1 MHKKNNL
8 KNIKASYLFGLL
20 IFSIYNTAAQTVSI
34 NEVVSSNSV
43 HLDEDGDAP
52 DWLEVHNF
60 GTEDV
65 SINGWSLSDDVD
77 GNSKWILPNITLT
90 PDQYMVFWASSKD
103 RNTIN
108 YPRTLINQGD
118 VFKYIIPTSEP
129 NTNWSELS
137 FDDSSWSS
145 GISGFGYADGDDAT
159 IIPNG
164 TQSIYLRKIFTIN
177 NLATISSLILDLDYD
192 DAFVAYING
201 NEVARANINGAPPA
215 YNSGTIT
222 DHEALIY
229 SGGSPERFMITDFNS
244 ILNEGEN
251 ILTIQAHNI
260 SSNSSDFTIIPF
272 LSAIFS
278 TQNNT
283 GIEPPAILGLT
294 TNNLHTNF
302 KISSSSETLLLNNAS
317 GNLVY
322 QIIAENLPKNTS
334 IGVSKTSG
342 DIVSY
347 SDTTP
352 GYENSSQEYLGSVQS
367 EVVFSNQG
375 GLINAPISLS
385 LSGNTSEEVIRF
397 TFGDNN
403 PTETSTIY
411 TSPIAINEDTT
422 VRAQIFLDNYLP
434 SSVSTETYILNTSN
448 TTFTDSNLPIIIINT
463 EGGAEI
469 LDEPKILGTMKII
482 QRPDGARNY
491 MTDANTD
498 DFLNYSGT
506 IGIETRGSSSQAL
519 PKKPYS
525 VDTLEDD
532 GIEDKG
538 VKLLGM
544 AKEDDWV
551 LNSFAF
557 DDSMMRDYISY
568 QMARQM
574 GQYAANLRYCEV
586 VLNGEYIG
594 LYALSEKIK
603 RDGDR
608 VNIAK
613 LKDSE
618 NSLPEVSGG
627 YLMQT
632 DRVSAENPAAWY
644 SNGAEY
650 IHEKPNS
657 DDITTIQS
665 SYIEAVFRG
674 LDNNANNSSITSGY
688 PSIIDIPSF
697 VDYILM
703 AEMASNVDAYAL
715 STYYH
720 KDRGGKLR
728 AGPVWDY
735 NLTYGNDLFDFFG
748 TNYDRSHTDVWQFA
762 YSNTG
767 SYFWG
772 DLFNNSTFKCYLAK
786 RFDELTKAGQ
796 PLNLDYISSLI
807 DSTIILIS
815 EAVVRENEK
824 WETIE
829 DFNGEIANMK
839 DWIQERIS
847 WMRNNLGT
855 FSNCN
860 SIATPSLVISKI
872 SYNPLETD
880 AFPESKDLEFIEIQ
894 NTGTTIVNLTG
905 VYLSKLGVS
914 YQFEEN
920 ATISPAQSIQ
930 LAGNTDVF
938 FDRYGIEAYGR
949 FDRDLSNSSQNL
961 VLADA
966 FGNIIDQVEY
976 TDSEPWPET
985 ADGDGFYLELIDVNS
1000 DNALASSWK
1009 ASSDAVLNTTVF
1021 NSNEIDFA
1029 VYPNPTK
1036 ENLTIISK
1044 HILKEIVLFNPLGQ
1058 KIKTFQVNFEKGE
1071 INISDL
1077 QTGMYFLS
1085 LKGINGVQFSTKIFK
1100 E

>member
-1 MHKKNNL
+1 MQKINILNNN
-8 KNIKASYLFGLL
+8 KMRYLSLF
-20 IFSIYNTAAQTVSI
+20 FVVSIYNLTAQTVRI

-43 HLDEDGDAP
+43 YLDEDGDNP
-52 DWLEVHNF
+52 DWLEIHNF
-60 GTEDV
+60 GTQDV

-77 GNSKWILPNITLT
+77 GITKWIFPNITLT
-90 PDQYMVFWASSKD
+90 PDQYMVLWASSKD
-103 RNTIN
+103 RTTIN
-108 YPRTLINQGD
+108 YPRTLINQGNE
-118 VFKYIIPTSEP
+118 FKYLIPTSEP
-129 NTNWSELS
+129 NSNWNSLS

-145 GISGFGYADGDDAT
+145 GLSGFGFADGDDAT

-164 TQSIYLRKIFTIN
+164 TQSIYLRKTFTIN
-177 NLATISSLILDLDYD
+177 NLASISSLILDMDYD

-222 DHEALIY
+222 DHEAIIY
-229 SGGSPERFMITDFNS
+229 SGGSPERFMITDFNTT
-244 ILNEGEN
+244 LNEGEN

-260 SSNSSDFTIIPF
+260 SANSSDFTIIPF

-278 TQNNT
+278 SQNTT

-302 KISSSSETLLLNNAS
+302 KISSGSETIRLNNAS
-317 GNLVY
+317 GDLIH
-322 QIIAENLPKNTS
+322 QIIAENLPANTS
-334 IGVSKTSG
+334 IGVSITSG
-342 DIVSY
+342 DIVNY

-352 GYENSSQEYLGSVQS
+352 GDENSSQEYLGSVQS

-385 LSGNTSEEVIRF
+385 LSGNASEEVIRY
-397 TFGDNN
+397 TIGDNN
-403 PTETSTIY
+403 PTETSPIY
-411 TSPIAINEDTT
+411 TNPIEINENTT
-422 VRAQIFLDNYLP
+422 VRAQIFLENYLP
-434 SSVSTETYILNTSN
+434 SSISIKSYILNNSS
-448 TTFTDSNLPIIIINT
+448 FTDSNLPIIIINT
-463 EGGAEI
+463 ENGAEI
-469 LDEPKILGTMKII
+469 PDEPKILGTMKII
-482 QRPDGARNY
+482 QRPDGARNFL
-491 MTDANTD
+491 TDANND

-519 PKKPYS
+519 PKKPYGI
-525 VDTLEDD
+525 DTLEDD

-544 AKEDDWV
+544 PKEDDWI

-568 QMARQM
+568 EMSREM
-574 GQYAANLRYCEV
+574 GQYAANLKYCEV
-586 VLNGEYIG
+586 VLNGDYIG

-613 LKDSE
+613 LSDDE
-618 NSLPEVSGG
+618 NSFPEISGG

-632 DRVSAENPAAWY
+632 DRVSDENPAAWY
-644 SNGAEY
+644 SNGAVY

-657 DDITTIQS
+657 DDITSQQS
-665 SYIEAVFRG
+665 SYIESVFRS
-674 LDNNANNSSITSGY
+674 LDNNANNANITSGY

-697 VDYILM
+697 VDYMLM
-703 AEMASNVDAYAL
+703 AEIASNADAYAL

-748 TNYDRSHTDVWQFA
+748 TPYDRSQTYVWQFN

-786 RFDELTKAGQ
+786 RFDELTEEGQ
-796 PLNLDYISSLI
+796 PLNFNYISNLI
-807 DSTIILIS
+807 DSTIKLIS
-815 EAVVRENEK
+815 EATERENER
-824 WETIE
+824 WETID
-829 DFNGEIANMK
+829 DFSGEIANMK
-839 DWIQERIS
+839 VWIQERIT
-847 WMRNNLGT
+847 WMRNNLGA

-860 SIATPSLVISKI
+860 SIETPSLVISKI

-880 AFPESKDLEFIEIQ
+880 TFPESKDLEFIEIQ
-894 NTGTTIVNLTG
+894 NIGTTTVNLTG

-930 LAGNTDVF
+930 LVGNTDVF
-938 FDRYGIEAYGR
+938 FDRYGLEAYGR

-976 TDSEPWPET
+976 TDSAPWPET

-1021 NSNEIDFA
+1021 NSNEIDFT

-1036 ENLTIISK
+1036 EKLTITSK
-1044 HILKEIVLFNPLGQ
+1044 QILEEIIIFNPLGQ
-1058 KIKTFQVNFEKGE
+1058 QIKTFQVNFKTGQ

-1077 QTGMYFLS
+1077 KKGMYFLS

>member
-532 GIEDKG
+532 GVEDKG

-976 TDSEPWPET
+976 TDSAPWPET

>member
-1 MHKKNNL
+1 MQKINILNNN
-8 KNIKASYLFGLL
+8 KMRYLSLF
-20 IFSIYNTAAQTVSI
+20 FVVSIYNLTAQTVRI

-43 HLDEDGDAP
+43 YLDEDGDNP
-52 DWLEVHNF
+52 DWLEIHNF
-60 GTEDV
+60 GTQDV

-77 GNSKWILPNITLT
+77 GITKWIFPNITLT
-90 PDQYMVFWASSKD
+90 PDQYMVLWASSKD
-103 RNTIN
+103 RTTIN
-108 YPRTLINQGD
+108 YPRTLINQGNE
-118 VFKYIIPTSEP
+118 FKYLIPTSEP
-129 NTNWSELS
+129 NSNWNSLS

-145 GISGFGYADGDDAT
+145 GLSGFGFADGDDAT

-164 TQSIYLRKIFTIN
+164 TQSIYLRKTFTIN
-177 NLATISSLILDLDYD
+177 NLASISTLILDMDYD

-222 DHEALIY
+222 DHEAIIY
-229 SGGSPERFMITDFNS
+229 SGGSPERFMITDFNTT
-244 ILNEGEN
+244 LNEGEN

-260 SSNSSDFTIIPF
+260 SANSSDFTIIPF

-278 TQNNT
+278 SQNTT

-302 KISSSSETLLLNNAS
+302 KISSGSETIRLNNAS
-317 GNLVY
+317 GDLIH
-322 QIIAENLPKNTS
+322 QIIAENLPANTS
-334 IGVSKTSG
+334 IGVSITSG
-342 DIVSY
+342 DIVNY

-352 GYENSSQEYLGSVQS
+352 GDENSSQEYLGSVQS

-385 LSGNTSEEVIRF
+385 LSGNASEEVIRY
-397 TFGDNN
+397 TIGDNN
-403 PTETSTIY
+403 PTETSPIY
-411 TSPIAINEDTT
+411 TNPIEINENTT
-422 VRAQIFLDNYLP
+422 VRAQIFLENYLP
-434 SSVSTETYILNTSN
+434 SSISIKSYILNNSS
-448 TTFTDSNLPIIIINT
+448 FTDSNLPIIIINT
-463 EGGAEI
+463 ENGAEI
-469 LDEPKILGTMKII
+469 PDEPKILGTMKII
-482 QRPDGARNY
+482 QRPDGARNFL
-491 MTDANTD
+491 TDANND

-519 PKKPYS
+519 PKKPYGI
-525 VDTLEDD
+525 DTLEDD

-544 AKEDDWV
+544 PKEDDWI

-568 QMARQM
+568 EMSREM
-574 GQYAANLRYCEV
+574 GQYAANLKYCEV
-586 VLNGEYIG
+586 VLNGDYIG

-613 LKDSE
+613 LSDDE
-618 NSLPEVSGG
+618 NSFPEISGG

-632 DRVSAENPAAWY
+632 DRVSDENPAAWY
-644 SNGAEY
+644 SNGAVY

-657 DDITTIQS
+657 DDITSQQS
-665 SYIEAVFRG
+665 SYIESVFRS
-674 LDNNANNSSITSGY
+674 LDNNANNANITSGY

-697 VDYILM
+697 VDYMLM
-703 AEMASNVDAYAL
+703 AEIASNADAYAL

-748 TNYDRSHTDVWQFA
+748 TPYDRSQTYVWQFN

-786 RFDELTKAGQ
+786 RFDELTEEGQ
-796 PLNLDYISSLI
+796 PLSFNYLSNLI
-807 DSTIILIS
+807 DNTAELIS
-815 EAVVRENEK
+815 EATERENER
-824 WETIE
+824 WETID
-829 DFNGEIANMK
+829 DFSGEIANMK
-839 DWIQERIS
+839 VWIQERIT
-847 WMRNNLGT
+847 WMRNNLGA

-860 SIATPSLVISKI
+860 SIETPSLVISKI

-880 AFPESKDLEFIEIQ
+880 TFPESKDLEFIEIQ
-894 NTGTTIVNLTG
+894 NIGTTTVNLTG

-930 LAGNTDVF
+930 LVGNTDVF
-938 FDRYGIEAYGR
+938 FDRYGLEAYGR

-976 TDSEPWPET
+976 TDSAPWPET

-1021 NSNEIDFA
+1021 NSNEIDFT

-1036 ENLTIISK
+1036 EKLTITSK
-1044 HILKEIVLFNPLGQ
+1044 QILEEIIIFNPLGQ
-1058 KIKTFQVNFEKGE
+1058 QIKTFQVNFKTGE

-1085 LKGINGVQFSTKIFK
+1085 LKGINGIQFSTKIFK

>member
-1 MHKKNNL
+1 MQKINILNNN
-8 KNIKASYLFGLL
+8 KMRYLSLF
-20 IFSIYNTAAQTVSI
+20 FVVSIYNLTAQTVRI

-43 HLDEDGDAP
+43 YTDEDGDNP
-52 DWLEVHNF
+52 DWLEIHNF
-60 GTEDV
+60 GTQDV

-77 GNSKWILPNITLT
+77 GDKKWTFPNITLS
-90 PDQYMVFWASSKD
+90 PDQYMVLWASSKD
-103 RNTIN
+103 RATIN

-118 VFKYIIPTSEP
+118 VFKYLIPTSEP
-129 NTNWSELS
+129 NSNWNSLN

-145 GISGFGYADGDDAT
+145 GLSGFGYADGDDTT

-164 TQSIYLRKIFTIN
+164 TQSIYLRKTFTIN
-177 NLATISSLILDLDYD
+177 NLASISSLILDLDYD
-192 DAFVAYING
+192 DAFVSYING
-201 NEVARANINGAPPA
+201 IEVARANINGEPPA

-251 ILTIQAHNI
+251 ILTIQAHNV

-272 LSAIFS
+272 LSAFFS
-278 TQNNT
+278 SQNNT
-283 GIEPPAILGLT
+283 GIDPPAILGLT
-294 TNNLHTNF
+294 ANNLHTNF
-302 KISSSSETLLLNNAS
+302 KISSSGSETIRLNNAS
-317 GNLVY
+317 GGLVHE
-322 QIIAENLPKNTS
+322 IIAENLPENTS
-334 IGVSKTSG
+334 IGVSITSG

-347 SDTTP
+347 ADTTP
-352 GYENSSQEYLGSVQS
+352 GYENSNQEYVGSVQS

-385 LSGNTSEEVIRF
+385 LSGNTSEEVIRY
-397 TFGDNN
+397 TIGENN
-403 PTETSTIY
+403 PTETSPIY
-411 TSPIAINEDTT
+411 TNPIEINENTT
-422 VRAQIFLDNYLP
+422 VRAQIFLENYLP
-434 SSVSTETYILNTSN
+434 SSVYNKSYILNNSSFTS
-448 TTFTDSNLPIIIINT
+448 SNLPIIIINT
-463 EGGAEI
+463 ENGADI
-469 LDEPKILGTMKII
+469 PDEPKILGTMKII
-482 QRPDGARNY
+482 QRPDGARNFL
-491 MTDANTD
+491 TDANND

-525 VDTLEDD
+525 IDTLEDD

-544 AKEDDWV
+544 PKEDDWI

-568 QMARQM
+568 EMTRQM
-574 GQYAANLRYCEV
+574 GQYAANLKYCEV
-586 VLNGEYIG
+586 VLNGDYIG

-613 LKDSE
+613 LSDDE
-618 NSLPEVSGG
+618 NSFPEISGG

-632 DRVSAENPAAWY
+632 DRVSDENPAAWY
-644 SNGAEY
+644 SNGAVY

-657 DDITTIQS
+657 EDITQTQS
-665 SYIEAVFRG
+665 SYIEGIFRG
-674 LDNNANNSSITSGY
+674 LDDNANNSNITSGY

-697 VDYILM
+697 VDYMLM
-703 AEMASNVDAYAL
+703 AEIASNVDAYAL

-748 TNYDRSHTDVWQFA
+748 TPYDRSHTYVWQFN

-786 RFDELTKAGQ
+786 RFDELTEEGQ
-796 PLNLDYISSLI
+796 PLSFNYLSNLI
-807 DSTIILIS
+807 DNTAELIS
-815 EAVVRENEK
+815 EATERENER
-824 WETIE
+824 WETID
-829 DFNGEIANMK
+829 DFSGEIANMK
-839 DWIQERIS
+839 VWIQERIT
-847 WMRNNLGT
+847 WMRNNLGA

-860 SIATPSLVISKI
+860 SIETPSLVISKI

-880 AFPESKDLEFIEIQ
+880 TFPESKDLEFIEIQ
-894 NTGTTIVNLTG
+894 NIGTTTVNLTG

-920 ATISPAQSIQ
+920 ATISPTQSIQ
-930 LAGNTDVF
+930 LVGNTDVF
-938 FDRYGIEAYGR
+938 FDKYGLEAYGR

-976 TDSEPWPET
+976 TDSAPWPET

-1021 NSNEIDFA
+1021 NSNEIDFT

-1036 ENLTIISK
+1036 EKLTITSK
-1044 HILKEIVLFNPLGQ
+1044 QILEEIIIFNPLGQ
-1058 KIKTFQVNFEKGE
+1058 QIKMFKVNFKTGQ

-1077 QTGMYFLS
+1077 KKGMYFLS

>member
-347 SDTTP
+347 LDTTP

-847 WMRNNLGT
+847 WMRANLGT

-985 ADGDGFYLELIDVNS
+985 ADGEGFYLELIDVNS

-1058 KIKTFQVNFEKGE
+1058 QIKTFQVNFKTGE